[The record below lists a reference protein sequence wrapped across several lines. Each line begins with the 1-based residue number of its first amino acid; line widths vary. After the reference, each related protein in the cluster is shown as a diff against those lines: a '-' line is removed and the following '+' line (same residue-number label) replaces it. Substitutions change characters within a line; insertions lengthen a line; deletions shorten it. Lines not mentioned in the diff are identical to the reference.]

1 MPLGGE
7 EINSGYK
14 GYGLGMLVDILCG
27 IMSGS
32 NYGPNIRHWNNYVGQ
47 VANLGH
53 FFLALDPDY
62 FAPDFKDRLQVSF
75 SQNSEVFLDLFSP
88 SNFFKLEIYHQ
99 DKFY

>member
-1 MPLGGE
+1 MLKNAVLL
-7 EINSGYK
+7 NSITVNTHIL

-53 FFLALDPDY
+53 FFVAIDPDY
-62 FAPDFKDRLQVSF
+62 FAPDFKDRLQVNHFF
-75 SQNSEVFLDLFSP
+75 SIIPALL
-88 SNFFKLEIYHQ
+88 
-99 DKFY
+99 